1 MRYSLRMESSTIPF
15 RSISVNIHG
24 DTELARKYLNEY
36 THKIGNLTITGYN
49 STLGNKSFL
58 EKRDRQSKDGKRFIG
73 YKNGLDINSEIAK
86 LDAWTIENIKHR
98 SKTLIQ
104 QLMDMLRF
112 PDL

>member
-49 STLGNKSFL
+49 STLGKSL
-58 EKRDRQSKDGKRFIG
+58 S
-73 YKNGLDINSEIAK
+73 
-86 LDAWTIENIKHR
+86 
-98 SKTLIQ
+98 
-104 QLMDMLRF
+104 
-112 PDL
+112 